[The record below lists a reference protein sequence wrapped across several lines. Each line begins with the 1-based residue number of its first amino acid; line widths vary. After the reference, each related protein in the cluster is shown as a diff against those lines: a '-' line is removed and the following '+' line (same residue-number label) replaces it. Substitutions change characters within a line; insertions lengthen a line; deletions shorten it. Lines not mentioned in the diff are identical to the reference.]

1 MPDPTPLRYDV
12 LVIGAGGAGLRA
24 ALAAAEEGAR
34 VAVVSKSL
42 LGKSQTVMGAALAVV
57 LAAVGLYSVMAYVVT
72 QSTHD
77 IGIRMTL
84 GAHQRDVLSLVLIQG
99 TKLISVGV
107 VVGIGSALGL
117 TQLMSGLLF
126 GVTATDPVTLS
137 AVAAL
142 LIIVALA
149 ACYIPA
155 RRAMRMD
162 PLVALRYE

>member
-1 MPDPTPLRYDV
+1 MPVTEV
-12 LVIGAGGAGLRA
+12 LPIENLI
-24 ALAAAEEGAR
+24 
-34 VAVVSKSL
+34 SKSL
-42 LGKSQTVMGAALAVV
+42 AQPRLEATLLGIFAALAVV

-84 GAHQRDVLSLVLIQG
+84 GAQQRDVLSLVLIQG

-126 GVTATDPVTLS
+126 GVTANDPVTLS